1 MNRTQIGVRG
11 VNLWFHHDTI
21 LYRFIG
27 QRYDICRYQKSAA
40 IRFRF
45 RGMRSI
51 WDDIICPF
59 NTTSYNHINSHQLNY
74 NFIILFLCSSG
85 YLKQKNVATFNHV
98 RLEKR
103 DICPIWQHRLDIGL
117 LALTHVLAVAS
128 FNRWMDTSGLAL
140 CAEIVSQTPAKGDI
154 IIKGCNTAI
163 CIDVWPLHRCSWIV
177 RQSIDVSIYIDV
189 SLHPY

>member
-1 MNRTQIGVRG
+1 MSGYAQQTPSKKTGRNVRCNIFGVNCLKCAHKQAKTILHINGAGSYRG
-11 VNLWFHHDTI
+11 GRRGKHDSPRDFRRPVFCSSSVQNHYWAPQSPFGRGENLWFHHDTI

-40 IRFRF
+40 IRFWF

-85 YLKQKNVATFNHV
+85 YLKQKNQF
-98 RLEKR
+98 L
-103 DICPIWQHRLDIGL
+103 IQ
-117 LALTHVLAVAS
+117 
-128 FNRWMDTSGLAL
+128 
-140 CAEIVSQTPAKGDI
+140 
-154 IIKGCNTAI
+154 IIKCHIIAFK
-163 CIDVWPLHRCSWIV
+163 CQRFFMA
-177 RQSIDVSIYIDV
+177 
-189 SLHPY
+189 